1 LITLPDWHTAAVSE
15 YRVQFTVEAR
25 AAYDAL
31 PPSRQA
37 EVDRAVRILAKDPFR
52 KHATA
57 QLGPDEH
64 LRKAYVAPGVMLE
77 YMVAGAVMV
86 VVVLE
91 IFDESS
97 YLIDEAD
104 AQ

>member
-1 LITLPDWHTAAVSE
+1 MHE

-25 AAYDAL
+25 EAYDSL
-31 PPSRQA
+31 PGSRQA
-37 EVDRAVRILAKDPFR
+37 QLDRALRILARDPFR
-52 KHATA
+52 KNSTA
-57 QLGPDEH
+57 PLGPDEH

-77 YMVAGAVMV
+77 YMAAGAIMV
-86 VVVLE
+86 IVVLE
-91 IFDESS
+91 IFDENH

>member
-1 LITLPDWHTAAVSE
+1 MAGPSGERPSHCHD
-15 YRVQFTVEAR
+15 RVPRPVHR
-25 AAYDAL
+25 
-31 PPSRQA
+31 R
-37 EVDRAVRILAKDPFR
+37 
-52 KHATA
+52 
-57 QLGPDEH
+57 GPCDVH

-77 YMVAGAVMV
+77 CMVAGAIMV

-91 IFDESS
+91 IFEESA

>member
-1 LITLPDWHTAAVSE
+1 MTE

-25 AAYDAL
+25 ATYEAL
-31 PPSRQA
+31 PVERRA
-37 EVDRAVRILAKDPFR
+37 HLDRAVRILARDPFR
-52 KHATA
+52 KNATA

-64 LRKAYVAPGVMLE
+64 LRKAYVAPGLMLE

-91 IFDESS
+91 IFDESA

-104 AQ
+104 AR

>member
-1 LITLPDWHTAAVSE
+1 MSE

-25 AAYDAL
+25 ATFDAL
-31 PPSRQA
+31 PA
-37 EVDRAVRILAKDPFR
+37 ERRTRLDRALRILARDPFR
-52 KHATA
+52 KNSTA
-57 QLGPDEH
+57 PLGPDEH
-64 LRKAYVAPGVMLE
+64 LRRAYVGPGLKVE
-77 YMVAGAVMV
+77 YVVAGPIMV

-91 IFDESS
+91 IFDESA

>member
-1 LITLPDWHTAAVSE
+1 MGE
-15 YRVQFTVEAR
+15 YRIQFTVEAR
-25 AAYDAL
+25 AAYDSL

-37 EVDRAVRILAKDPFR
+37 HLDRAMRILARDPYR
-52 KHATA
+52 KHSTA
-57 QLGPDEH
+57 PLGPDDN

-77 YMVAGAVMV
+77 YVVAGAIMV
-86 VVVLE
+86 VVVVW
-91 IFDESS
+91 IFDESA

>member
-1 LITLPDWHTAAVSE
+1 MSE

-25 AAYDAL
+25 ATYDTL
-31 PPSRQA
+31 PA
-37 EVDRAVRILAKDPFR
+37 ERRAQLDKAVRILARDPFR
-52 KHATA
+52 KASTA
-57 QLGPDEH
+57 PLGPDEH
-64 LRKAYVAPGVMLE
+64 LRRAYVAPGLKLE
-77 YMVAGAVMV
+77 YMVAGAIMV

-91 IFDESS
+91 SFDESA

>member
-1 LITLPDWHTAAVSE
+1 MSE

-25 AAYDAL
+25 ATYDAL
-31 PPSRQA
+31 PDERRAQL
-37 EVDRAVRILAKDPFR
+37 DTAVRILARDPFR
-52 KHATA
+52 KTSTA

-77 YMVAGAVMV
+77 YMVAGAIMV

-91 IFDESS
+91 IFDESA
-97 YLIDEAD
+97 YLVDEAD

>member
-1 LITLPDWHTAAVSE
+1 MTE

-25 AAYDAL
+25 AAYEDL
-31 PPSRQA
+31 PA
-37 EVDRAVRILAKDPFR
+37 ERRAQVDRAVRVLARDPFR
-52 KHATA
+52 KTSTA

-64 LRKAYVAPGVMLE
+64 LRKAYVAPGVLLE
-77 YMVAGAVMV
+77 YMVAGAIMV

-91 IFDESS
+91 IFDESH

>member
-1 LITLPDWHTAAVSE
+1 MSE

-25 AAYDAL
+25 ARYDGL
-31 PPSRQA
+31 PTERRAQL
-37 EVDRAVRILAKDPFR
+37 DRAVRVLARDPYR
-52 KHATA
+52 KTSTA
-57 QLGPDEH
+57 PLGPDDN
-64 LRKAYVAPGVMLE
+64 LRRAYVGPGLKLE
-77 YMVAGAVMV
+77 YMVAGAIMV

-91 IFDESS
+91 TFDESA

>member
-1 LITLPDWHTAAVSE
+1 MSD

-25 AAYDAL
+25 ATFDTL
-31 PPSRQA
+31 PA
-37 EVDRAVRILAKDPFR
+37 ERRTQLDRAVRILARDPFR
-52 KHATA
+52 KTSTA

-77 YMVAGAVMV
+77 YMVAGALMV
-86 VVVLE
+86 VVVVE
-91 IFDESS
+91 IFDESA
-97 YLIDEAD
+97 YLVDEAD

>member
-1 LITLPDWHTAAVSE
+1 MCE

-25 AAYDAL
+25 AAYDTL

-37 EVDRAVRILAKDPFR
+37 HLDRAVRILARDPFR
-52 KHATA
+52 KHSTA
-57 QLGPDEH
+57 QLGAEEH
-64 LRKAYVAPGVMLE
+64 LRRAYVGPGLMVE
-77 YMVAGAVMV
+77 YLLAGAIMV

-91 IFDESS
+91 IFDESA

-104 AQ
+104 VR

>member
-1 LITLPDWHTAAVSE
+1 MTE

-25 AAYDAL
+25 DAYEDL
-31 PPSRQA
+31 PA
-37 EVDRAVRILAKDPFR
+37 ERRAQVDRAVRILARDPFR
-52 KHATA
+52 RTSTA

-77 YMVAGAVMV
+77 YMVAGAIMA

-91 IFDESS
+91 IFDESH

>member
-1 LITLPDWHTAAVSE
+1 MSE

-25 AAYDAL
+25 AAYDGL
-31 PPSRQA
+31 PA
-37 EVDRAVRILAKDPFR
+37 ERRAQLDKAVRILARDPFR
-52 KHATA
+52 KVATA

-64 LRKAYVAPGVMLE
+64 LRKAYVAPGVMVE

-91 IFDESS
+91 IFDEFA

>member
-1 LITLPDWHTAAVSE
+1 MSE
-15 YRVQFTVEAR
+15 HRIQFTVEAR
-25 AAYDAL
+25 ATYDAL
-31 PPSRQA
+31 PAGRRAQ
-37 EVDRAVRILAKDPFR
+37 VDKAVRILARDPFR
-52 KHATA
+52 KNATA
-57 QLGPDEH
+57 QLGPDEN

-91 IFDESS
+91 IFDESA

>member
-1 LITLPDWHTAAVSE
+1 MSA

-25 AAYDAL
+25 ATFDGL
-31 PPSRQA
+31 PEERRAQL
-37 EVDRAVRILAKDPFR
+37 DTAVRILARDPFR
-52 KHATA
+52 KNSTA

-64 LRKAYVAPGVMLE
+64 LRKAYVAPGMMLE
-77 YMVAGAVMV
+77 YMVAGAIMV

-91 IFDESS
+91 VFDESA

-104 AQ
+104 AR